1 MATDTDKYWVYK
13 IVGKNIHVYQISDGS
28 KVEVLDGYNI
38 RLPSSR
44 TNQLHY
50 PLESI
55 TNGMKIQGTAFIKT
69 FVNLDP
75 NELVEGSNPTLI
87 EVDPLSYAGTLQ
99 YNETNSHV
107 NASRLLCLAII
118 DYLKA
123 MTADMSG
130 SLEIKEYYM
139 KQFFKKLSDNESNKR
154 KINFSSPPSHPYA
167 CV

>member
-1 MATDTDKYWVYK
+1 MATDTDLYWIYR
-13 IVGKNIHVYQISDGS
+13 ITGQNIQIHQISDGS

-50 PLESI
+50 PLETI
-55 TNGMKIQGTAFIKT
+55 TNGMKIQGTAFINT
-69 FVNLDP
+69 FVDKDP
-75 NELVEGSNPTLI
+75 NELDEGSNPSLT
-87 EVDPLSYAGTLQ
+87 EVDPLAYGGT

-139 KQFFKKLSDNESNKR
+139 KQFFKKLADNESNKR
-154 KINFSSPPSHPYA
+154 KINFSSPPSQPYA